1 MKINNAD
8 SICGEYFDEIEK
20 NNTSHEFANNLDNFS
35 EDNKSK
41 NNTLKSAEGSTK
53 EKTLVESYLLEGQVT
68 TKDFKNSKNFI
79 SKSSFNTNDSSN
91 ENKIINFNKMPKKF
105 DNFPKNEIFDKEKLL
120 DLPSLLIMEIL
131 VGNKM
136 YAVYQELENYT
147 FFLKLCSLK
156 RIKNRFNFIGGVKII
171 NYPYL
176 NNKNGSYYY
185 YFFFDYLPSLIGFR
199 LPNYL
204 FNRQK
209 RPKQF
214 YYYQLKSA

>member
-8 SICGEYFDEIEK
+8 SIFGEDYDEIQK

-156 RIKNRFNFIGGVKII
+156 RIKNRF
-171 NYPYL
+171 
-176 NNKNGSYYY
+176 Y